1 MITFWY
7 RNGFW
12 LVSTCVSLETFGV
25 WQTNCPMARSLQ
37 FMTSGSDF
45 CISVTNINTNIIIL
59 KYLLNVKNKMNW
71 FGYIQK
77 AIVQFTGLTTVRWAL
92 IAHRKWSDTGSN
104 MYTLYIIR
112 KNSWRG
118 QFLEVGSRKVKVWR
132 KIRILF

>member
-1 MITFWY
+1 MITYWY
-7 RNGFW
+7 RYGFW

-25 WQTNCPMARSLQ
+25 WQTNCPIARSLQ
-37 FMTSGSDF
+37 FITSGSDF

-59 KYLLNVKNKMNW
+59 KYLFNVKNKMNW

-77 AIVQFTGLTTVRWAL
+77 AIVQFTGLTTVQWAL
-92 IAHRKWSDTGSN
+92 TGSDQRPEITCIR
-104 MYTLYIIR
+104 YTLSE
-112 KNSWRG
+112 SWRG